1 MFYLGFLIGMLSV
14 FGLEFALIGYQKHKA
29 RKMLKDNKKNL

>member
-14 FGLEFALIGYQKHKA
+14 FGLEFALLGYQKHKA
-29 RKMLKDNKKNL
+29 KKMLKDHIKN

>member
-14 FGLEFALIGYQKHKA
+14 FGLEFALLGYQKHKV
-29 RKMLKDNKKNL
+29 KKQLKNVSNK

>member
-14 FGLEFALIGYQKHKA
+14 FGLEFALLGYQKHKA
-29 RKMLKDNKKNL
+29 KKMLKDHTKN